1 MKFIETLNYQ
11 NIIDLLL
18 GAKHHLLISSPGI
31 SYEIAEA
38 IINTSKEV
46 RTIVIIDNSEES
58 IRNGYGDIKA
68 IEKIKSAGIEIV
80 ECSGNLISFIIA
92 DEVGYYI
99 FPQSR
104 IFSENPIGPNAVKID
119 PFTIQLLFL
128 HFIPDENNTDTLFPN
143 KKEAINESI
152 DHFLDSY
159 GELKHFGSNVL
170 SKEFDEN
177 TFQDIKKKLIVNPP
191 LSPDLQRK
199 INTYTAKIQFVELKF
214 TGGNIENIIAKLP
227 KKAMPIDSDEL
238 KNLLLTRIKMFHNLD
253 ANPEFKKFMELK
265 SEEVALRS
273 IFLTPITCRQG
284 KSILK
289 IQQKEEFKSAL
300 DKLKKKAISLNTV
313 LIEILEEGKL
323 NTIDILRKELK
334 ALLTKNEPDEI
345 RFIQKEDIKQRKLDE
360 VINTIISSIKFPDVL
375 KLINKIS
382 IDELYFDLT
391 WNDFK
396 DPELLREFEEKDI
409 MKIADIDSIVEL
421 RDTFEIKP
429 EK

>member
-18 GAKHHLLISSPGI
+18 GAKHHLFISSPGI
-31 SYEIAEA
+31 SDEIAEA
-38 IINTSKEV
+38 IINTGKEV
-46 RTIVIIDNSEES
+46 RIIVIIDNSEES
-58 IRNGYGDIKA
+58 IRNGFGDIKA
-68 IEKIKSAGIEIV
+68 IEKLKKADIEIV
-80 ECSGNLISFIIA
+80 ECPGNLISFIIA

-104 IFSENPIGPNAVKID
+104 IFVENPVGPNAVKID
-119 PFTIQLLFL
+119 PFTIQMLLL
-128 HFIPDENNTDTLFPN
+128 HFIPEENNADLFIPN
-143 KKEAINESI
+143 KKAVINESI

-159 GELKHFGSNVL
+159 GELKHFGKNVL
-170 SKEFDEN
+170 SQEFDEK
-177 TFQDIKKKLIVNPP
+177 TFQDIQNKLKVNPP
-191 LSPDLQRK
+191 LAPDLQRK

-214 TGGNIENIIAKLP
+214 TGGHIDNIIVQLP
-227 KKAMPIDSDEL
+227 KKAMPIESDEL
-238 KNLLLTRIKMFHNLD
+238 KKLLETRIKMFHNLD
-253 ANPEFKKFMELK
+253 ANPEFEKFIKLK
-265 SEEVALRS
+265 SEEVVLRNKYL
-273 IFLTPITCRQG
+273 IPITCRQG

-289 IQQKEEFKSAL
+289 IEQKEEFKSEL
-300 DKLKKKAISLNTV
+300 EKLRKKALGLNIV
-313 LIEILEEGKL
+313 LIEILEGGKL

-334 ALLTKNEPDEI
+334 TLLTKNEPAEI
-345 RFIQKEDIKQRKLDE
+345 KFIQSEDIKQRKLDE
-360 VINTIISSIKFPDVL
+360 LINSIISSIRFPDVQ

-382 IDELYFDLT
+382 IDDLYFDLT

-396 DPELLREFEEKDI
+396 DPELLNEFEEKEV